1 MSNFSCCAI
10 IPTLNHYKALP
21 DVIAGVSRHSLEI
34 IIIDDGSDA
43 DAASHIQALHNP
55 SEGVE
60 VIRHDVNLGKG
71 AALET
76 GLARSVERGFTHALQ
91 VDADG
96 QHDLDDISKL
106 MDAAKSFPA
115 DLITA
120 KPVYDESMP
129 TARKIGRWFTHVWVW
144 VETLSFSITD
154 SMCGFRVYPVSQTL
168 DVIRREHVGKR
179 MDFDTSVMVRLYWR
193 GVDVV
198 EIPSNVIYPAE
209 NTSNF
214 QVVGDNIRITLMHTR
229 LVFGMLA
236 RLLTFRMRYR

>member
-1 MSNFSCCAI
+1 
-10 IPTLNHYKALP
+10 
-21 DVIAGVSRHSLEI
+21 
-34 IIIDDGSDA
+34 
-43 DAASHIQALHNP
+43 
-55 SEGVE
+55 
-60 VIRHDVNLGKG
+60 
-71 AALET
+71 
-76 GLARSVERGFTHALQ
+76 
-91 VDADG
+91 
-96 QHDLDDISKL
+96 
-106 MDAAKSFPA
+106 PA

-144 VETLSFSITD
+144 VETLSFNISD